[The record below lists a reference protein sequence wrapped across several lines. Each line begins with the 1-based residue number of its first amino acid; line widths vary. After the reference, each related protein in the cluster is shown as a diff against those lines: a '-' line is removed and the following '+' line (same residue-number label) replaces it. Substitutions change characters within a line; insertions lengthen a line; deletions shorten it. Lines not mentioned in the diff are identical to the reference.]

1 MRQFLLLLAL
11 CLGLAA
17 PAFAVPAPVPAKPDL
32 LILVSLD
39 GFRSDYLTHG
49 KTPTLAALAAE
60 GVQAPMRPSYPSLTF
75 PNHYTL
81 VTGRR
86 PDRNGI
92 VDNTMEDPTL
102 GRFTM
107 QNSTDPRWWNEAQP
121 LWVTADK
128 QGLKTATMF
137 WPGSDR
143 TILGRTPDYWKAYDQ
158 KFLADDRVDQV
169 LKWLDLPE
177 DRRPRF
183 VTLYFDLVD
192 EEGHHHGPN
201 SKELDAALVSTDAS
215 VGRLV
220 AGLKAR
226 GLYDKTNLIV
236 AADHGMADTSKDRLI
251 YIDDIAGDPKAIH
264 TVTLGT
270 SSGLSIAKDAP
281 KGTLQ
286 RILAPHDHMQCW
298 KKADMP
304 QRLHYGS
311 NPRVPPVVC
320 LAEVGWTITTHERFA
335 AMKDFN
341 LGSHGFDPAAPQ
353 MAALFIAEG
362 PAFQHGK
369 SMPAFDNV
377 DIQPLMAQLLHIK
390 APKAD
395 GSARTFKSVLS
406 AH

>member
-1 MRQFLLLLAL
+1 MRLLLRLFILAVL
-11 CLGLAA
+11 SL
-17 PAFAVPAPVPAKPDL
+17 AVPAAAAPAKPDL

-39 GFRSDYLTHG
+39 GFRSDYLAHG
-49 KTPTLAALAAE
+49 KTPVLAGLAAE
-60 GVQAPMRPSYPSLTF
+60 GVQGPMRPSYPSLTF

-92 VDNTMEDPTL
+92 VDNAMDDPVLGHFTMEK
-102 GRFTM
+102 
-107 QNSTDPRWWNEAQP
+107 STDPRWWNEAEP
-121 LWVTADK
+121 LWVTADR

-143 TILGRTPDYWKAYDQ
+143 IIRGHQPDYWKAYD
-158 KFLADDRVDQV
+158 KTLLADDRVDQV
-169 LKWLDLPE
+169 LKWLDLPPE
-177 DRRPRF
+177 QRPNF

-192 EEGHHHGPN
+192 TEGHHHGPN

-215 VGRLV
+215 VGRLL

-226 GLYDKTNLIV
+226 GLYERTNLIV
-236 AADHGMADTSKDRLI
+236 VADHGMADTSKDRLI

-270 SSGLSIAKDAP
+270 SSGLSITSDAP
-281 KGTLQ
+281 KGTLGKL
-286 RILAPHDHMQCW
+286 LARHDHMQCW
-298 KKADMP
+298 KKADIP
-304 QRLHYGS
+304 RRLHYGR

-320 LAEVGWTITTHERFA
+320 LAEVGWYITTHERLA

-369 SMPAFDNV
+369 SLPAFDNV
-377 DIQPLMAQLLHIK
+377 DIQPLMAQLLHIR
-390 APKAD
+390 APKPD
-395 GSARTFKSVLS
+395 GSARTFRGVLS

>member
-1 MRQFLLLLAL
+1 MRHLLRLLVLAAL
-11 CLGLAA
+11 WFAA
-17 PAFAVPAPVPAKPDL
+17 PAAAAPAKPDL

-49 KTPTLAALAAE
+49 KTPALAALAME

-92 VDNTMEDPTL
+92 VDNTMDDPKL
-102 GRFTM
+102 GHFTM
-107 QNSTDPRWWNEAQP
+107 ETSTDPRWWNEAEP

-143 TILGRTPDYWKAYDQ
+143 TIRGHLPDYWLPYAKT
-158 KFLADDRVDQV
+158 FLADDRVDQV
-169 LKWLDLPE
+169 LKWLDLPQ
-177 DRRPRF
+177 DQRPGF

-192 EEGHHHGPN
+192 TEGHHHGPN
-201 SKELDAALVSTDAS
+201 SRELDAALVSSDAS
-215 VGRLV
+215 VARLV

-236 AADHGMADTSKDRLI
+236 VADHGMADTSKERLI
-251 YIDDIAGDPKAIH
+251 YIDDVAGDPKAIH
-264 TVTLGT
+264 TVTLGS
-270 SSGLSIAKDAP
+270 SSGLSVTKDAP
-281 KGTLQ
+281 KETLGKL
-286 RILAPHDHMQCW
+286 LAPHDHLQCW

-304 QRLHYGS
+304 SRLHYGK

-320 LAEVGWTITTHERFA
+320 LAEVGWYITTHERLA
-335 AMKDFN
+335 GMKDFN

-362 PAFQHGK
+362 PAFRRGK
-369 SMPAFDNV
+369 AMSAFDNV

-395 GSARTFKSVLS
+395 GSARTFKGVLS